1 MSVYMYQA
9 VYSKESI
16 SNFVKNSQD
25 RTKAVHAV
33 VEANGGTLIGC

>member
-16 SNFVKNSQD
+16 SNLVKNPQD
-25 RTKAVHAV
+25 RTKAVNAV